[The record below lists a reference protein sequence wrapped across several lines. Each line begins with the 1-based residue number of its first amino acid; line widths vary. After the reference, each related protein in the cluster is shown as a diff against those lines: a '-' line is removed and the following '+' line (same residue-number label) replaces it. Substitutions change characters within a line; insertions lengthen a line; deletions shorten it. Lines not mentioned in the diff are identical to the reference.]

1 MDRNK
6 RTLSALI
13 CLGFVLL
20 LALTQVW
27 SIHVL
32 HHHPVGESCAVCH
45 QVRENQN
52 RLSHTAAQ
60 GGSGVELLRP
70 CMAQRTVQTG
80 GKQEG
85 IAITLISL
93 KVKLSN

>member
-1 MDRNK
+1 MNPNK

-20 LALTQVW
+20 LTLTQVC

-45 QVRENQN
+45 QVQENRH
-52 RLSHTAAQ
+52 RLHQTAHTGGSSIQLSQSAQ
-60 GGSGVELLRP
+60 GDTLEQGIRGQEG
-70 CMAQRTVQTG
+70 VQT
-80 GKQEG
+80 
-85 IAITLISL
+85 TLISL
-93 KVKLSN
+93 KVKLTN

>member
-1 MDRNK
+1 MNRNR

-20 LALTQVW
+20 LTLTQVW

-32 HHHPVGESCAVCH
+32 HHHSAGESCAVCH
-45 QVRENQN
+45 QVQDNQQ
-52 RLSHTAAQ
+52 RLSHTSAQ
-60 GGSGVELLRP
+60 GGSGVELLRL
-70 CMAQRTVQTG
+70 CMAHLTAQTG
-80 GKQEG
+80 GEQEG
-85 IAITLISL
+85 AQATLISL

>member
-32 HHHPVGESCAVCH
+32 HHHPVGESCAVCQ
-45 QVRENQN
+45 QVQENQN
-52 RLSHTAAQ
+52 RLNHTAAQ
-60 GGSGVELLRP
+60 GGSSMALLRP
-70 CMAQRTVQTG
+70 FMAQLTAQPG
-80 GKQEG
+80 GEQEG
-85 IAITLISL
+85 AQATLISL

>member
-1 MDRNK
+1 MKTRQ
-6 RTLSALI
+6 RVQASLL

-20 LALTQVW
+20 LALTQVC
-27 SIHVL
+27 SLHVL
-32 HHHPVGESCAVCH
+32 HHHPVGESCAVCQ
-45 QVRENQN
+45 QVQENQH

-70 CMAQRTVQTG
+70 SMAQRSAQTG
-80 GKQEG
+80 GEQEG
-85 IAITLISL
+85 ITTTLISL

>member
-1 MDRNK
+1 MNRNR

-20 LALTQVW
+20 LALTQVC
-27 SIHVL
+27 SLHVL

-45 QVRENQN
+45 QVKDNLH
-52 RLSHTAAQ
+52 RLSHTVAH

-70 CMAQRTVQTG
+70 FMAQRTAQTG
-80 GKQEG
+80 GEQEG
-85 IAITLISL
+85 ASATLISL
-93 KVKLSN
+93 KVKLTN